1 MLKQTSIFV
10 LFTALFLTA
19 CGQSGALYFPENKAV
34 APTETRVAEDK
45 DTAVK
50 TTEDLN

>member
-19 CGQSGALYFPENKAV
+19 CGQSGALYFPESKE
-34 APTETRVAEDK
+34 APPIETSAEQDENS
-45 DTAVK
+45 AVK
-50 TTEDLN
+50 TSDNVK